1 MSNRIPRK
9 YQGVMYDLLQ
19 QHKGTGK
26 RIELMTEKGVYTMQA
41 SKDSNSFVIEI
52 TDNNEDV
59 EIEDAGSTEELR
71 EAVQDAVRETISNAI
86 GRK

>member
-1 MSNRIPRK
+1 MSNHIPRK
-9 YQGVMYDLLQ
+9 YQGVMNDLLQ

-52 TDNNEDV
+52 TDNSEDV

-71 EAVQDAVRETISNAI
+71 EALQDEVRETISNAI
-86 GRK
+86 GKK

>member
-1 MSNRIPRK
+1 
-9 YQGVMYDLLQ
+9 
-19 QHKGTGK
+19 
-26 RIELMTEKGVYTMQA
+26 MQA

-52 TDNNEDV
+52 TDSSEDV

-86 GRK
+86 GRT